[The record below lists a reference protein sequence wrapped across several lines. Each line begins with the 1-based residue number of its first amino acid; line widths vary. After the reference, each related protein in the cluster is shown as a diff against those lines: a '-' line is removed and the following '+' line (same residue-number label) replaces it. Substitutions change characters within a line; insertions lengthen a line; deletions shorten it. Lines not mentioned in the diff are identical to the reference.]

1 MKIIFAAAVAMGLAL
16 PLAANGAVAATTQNS
31 TSIKHGLIDINSAS
45 QSDLESLKGIGPA
58 LAKKIVDGRPYKS
71 KDELARRHIIPQS
84 EYGKIKDQVIAHHI

>member
-1 MKIIFAAAVAMGLAL
+1 MKILFAGAVAVALAL
-16 PLAANGAVAATTQNS
+16 PFSGYEAVGAAAQSS

-45 QSDLESLKGIGPA
+45 QSDLESLKGIGPV